1 MTGWG
6 RRGHAAPAGSGQAI
20 QVSGN
25 LGLHGKNML
34 TYYDQRLG
42 RDRIKRRYT
51 WAFWAFLAGIVLGA
65 VVAYIL

>member
-1 MTGWG
+1 
-6 RRGHAAPAGSGQAI
+6 
-20 QVSGN
+20 
-25 LGLHGKNML
+25 ML